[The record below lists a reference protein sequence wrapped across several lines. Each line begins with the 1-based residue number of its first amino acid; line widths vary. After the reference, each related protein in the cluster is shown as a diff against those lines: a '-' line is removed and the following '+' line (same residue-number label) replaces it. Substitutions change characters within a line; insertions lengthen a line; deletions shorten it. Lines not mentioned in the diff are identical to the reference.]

1 MTDPGR
7 RAVSESGYQQG
18 DFVLLFTVPNL
29 LTGLRVAAIPSDGDL
44 LLLTAADFDCGSGDG
59 VYCCERDGLV

>member
-1 MTDPGR
+1 MTDPGGALCQNR
-7 RAVSESGYQQG
+7 GINREILFAIHRAQFAHWPEGGCHS
-18 DFVLLFTVPNL
+18 
-29 LTGLRVAAIPSDGDL
+29 SDGDL

>member
-18 DFVLLFTVPNL
+18 VLF
-29 LTGLRVAAIPSDGDL
+29 AIHRAQFAHWPEGGCHSSDGDL